1 MIDWPAFLREFGL
14 PVTILAFFV
23 GCIVT
28 GLLVAGKSVQ
38 AERDAAARALTDER
52 QAAADR
58 LADWKARY
66 GDEHERAVKAEARL
80 DAALPALGLAT
91 EQLRT
96 ARQDLVSAQRG
107 AGPG

>member
-1 MIDWPAFLREFGL
+1 M
-14 PVTILAFFV
+14 LAVFV
-23 GCIVT
+23 GAIVT

-38 AERDAAARALTDER
+38 VER

-58 LADWKARY
+58 LADWKARFA
-66 GDEHERAVKAEARL
+66 DEHDRALKAEARL

-96 ARQDLVSAQRG
+96 AREDLVIARR
-107 AGPG
+107 ANR